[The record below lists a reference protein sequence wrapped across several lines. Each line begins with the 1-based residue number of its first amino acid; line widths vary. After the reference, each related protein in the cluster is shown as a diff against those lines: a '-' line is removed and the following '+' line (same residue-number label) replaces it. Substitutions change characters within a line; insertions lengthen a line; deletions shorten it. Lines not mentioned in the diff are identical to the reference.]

1 MLKPWKSS
9 PLAATPFVGSQSP
22 AAIALGRVPDRQG
35 NLAELRDGGETHVL
49 LFGPNGSGKATRVL
63 VPNLLRLQDRSIFVI
78 DPKGELAAI
87 TAPQRREFSE
97 VIIINPFGV
106 LTDYP
111 GYEDLQSTG
120 FNPMMTLNPS
130 VPSFNADASLL
141 AEALIK
147 NESEKQ
153 PHWDNSARALVAA
166 LIMHVVCVCRDQKR
180 VPTLGTV
187 RDLLCQSHA
196 TLAKLTKQM
205 MASDIRG
212 IRNKAAQF
220 EEKTDEIMSIA
231 SAAREQTTFMDDDEI
246 ADDLAS
252 GQVDFREAKRR
263 PVTVYLILPPDQLLR
278 HARWLRLVVTA
289 ALNAIMRPR
298 REGEPRVL
306 FMMDEFPALGHMEI
320 IETTWALVR
329 GYGIQMMPVFQ
340 DLSQLRF
347 IYGKRADSFMGMA
360 GAIGNFP
367 PNNDSTT
374 AEWLSN
380 RAGEKT
386 ELVMSYNRGQSVG
399 RETSRSYGSNYSTT
413 KIPRFSHQDLYGMR
427 EGTLLLS
434 LSGERDMLKTYAPH
448 YFEVE
453 AYDKVARANPL
464 KPVR

>member
-1 MLKPWKSS
+1 MLTPWKSN
-9 PLAATPFVGSQSP
+9 PLAATPFIGSESP

-63 VPNLLRLQDRSIFVI
+63 VPNLLRLEDRSIFVI

-87 TAPQRREFSE
+87 TAPQRRKFSE

-106 LTDYP
+106 LTDFR
-111 GYEDLQSTG
+111 GYEDLRSTG
-120 FNPMMTLNPS
+120 FNPMMTLDPS
-130 VPSFNADASLL
+130 ARSFNADASLL

-153 PHWDNSARALVAA
+153 PHWDNSARALVTAI
-166 LIMHVVCVCRDQKR
+166 IMHVACVCREQKR

-187 RDLLCQSHA
+187 RDILCQSHA
-196 TLAKLTKQM
+196 TIAQLTKQM
-205 MASDIRG
+205 MNSPIRG

-231 SAAREQTTFMDDDEI
+231 SAAREQTTFIDDDEV

-252 GQVDFREAKRR
+252 GKVDFREAKRR

-278 HARWLRLVVTA
+278 HARWLRLVVSS
-289 ALNAIMRPR
+289 ALNAMMRPR

-340 DLSQLRF
+340 DLSQLRA
-347 IYGKRADSFMGMA
+347 IYGQRADSFMGMA

-367 PNNDSTT
+367 PNNDATT
-374 AEWLSN
+374 AEWISQ

-386 ELVMSYNRGQSVG
+386 DFVVSYNSGQSIG
-399 RETSRSYGSNYSTT
+399 RETSRSAGRNVSTE

-427 EGTLLLS
+427 PGSLLLS
-434 LSGERDMLKTYAPH
+434 LAGERDVLHTYAPH

-453 AYDKVARANPL
+453 AYDKVARANPY
-464 KPVR
+464 KPMR